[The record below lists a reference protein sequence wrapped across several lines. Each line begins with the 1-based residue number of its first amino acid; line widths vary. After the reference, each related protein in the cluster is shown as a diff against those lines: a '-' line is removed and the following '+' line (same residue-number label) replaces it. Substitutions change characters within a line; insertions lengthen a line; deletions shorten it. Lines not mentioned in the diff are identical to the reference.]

1 MNFTAT
7 NITYLFF
14 ASFLVSLLNICT
26 LLERQQKINF
36 SWLIRAMSA
45 IAIYNLFSLLDAS
58 STTLYARILW
68 SKLAHFGSIYVSP
81 LLLLF
86 FINYPHK
93 RFQLNW
99 RMIAIILLIPTLTL
113 VAVLTNELHHLIWID
128 IIPINGVPNGYLFL
142 HGPLYWI
149 GIGFDYICGIA
160 AVLLIISDM
169 RQSPRKSRTQS
180 RWLLFSSIFPFAASL
195 VYDLGFTPIPG
206 FEILPIGFSISGIG
220 LVFSIVFLR
229 IFDIIPVSRSLLV
242 ENLQDG
248 LIIFDNLMQVVD
260 INPAARQL
268 LGVDQI
274 DTSVD
279 INDFPIIFLSALSE
293 ITKQTEI
300 HIDGNPGKTLLFSPN
315 TLLDDSAI
323 PAGSMFVIRDM
334 TKIRAVE
341 TALQQSQSRYQSL
354 IEDVLDISTVGICI
368 LDKDFKVVWINQ
380 ADAIDWLGDRAQLLG
395 KDFRSILKNYSP
407 VDIKNGDR
415 LIGEILMSY
424 HSSYFMEDVEI
435 HFSSRSTKYGKV
447 LQYSS
452 RPITIG
458 FFTGGRI
465 EQFIDISEQKL
476 LQKKIELLAITD
488 ELTGIYNR
496 RGLMEFGR
504 HDFYRARRTHT
515 NLGAVYFDIDHFKE
529 LNDKYGHAEGDK
541 ILVEVIGRVKSC
553 LRDMDTF
560 ARYGGDEFVILIP
573 EADLQ
578 QTFEFCH
585 RIQNIVSDT
594 PIKIVA
600 DLINIHLSL
609 GVAQIRPQDNLTSLL
624 NRADQTMY
632 RAKQSGRGRI
642 EICDE

>member
-14 ASFLVSLLNICT
+14 ASLLVSLLNIYT
-26 LLERQQKINF
+26 LLERRQKINL
-36 SWLIRAMSA
+36 SWLLRAMFA

-68 SKLAHFGSIYVSP
+68 SKLLYFGAIYVSP
-81 LLLLF
+81 FLLLF
-86 FINYPHK
+86 FINYPH
-93 RFQLNW
+93 RRLQLNW

-113 VAVLTNELHHLIWID
+113 IAVLTNELHHLIWTD
-128 IIPINGVPNGYLFL
+128 FVPISGVPNGYLFL

-149 GIGFDYICGIA
+149 GIGYDYICGIA
-160 AVLLIISDM
+160 AVLLISVDM
-169 RQSPRKSRTQS
+169 RQSSERYRTQS
-180 RWLLFSSIFPFAASL
+180 RWLLFSSVFPFVASL

-206 FEILPIGFSISGIG
+206 IEILPIGFSISGIG
-220 LVFSIVFLR
+220 LVFSIVFLKM
-229 IFDIIPVSRSLLV
+229 FDIIPVSRSLLV

-268 LGVDQI
+268 LGADQI
-274 DTSVD
+274 DTGVE
-279 INDFPIIFLSALSE
+279 INSFPEIFLPALSE
-293 ITKQTEI
+293 TSKQTEI
-300 HIDGNPGKTLLFSPN
+300 TIDGNPGKILLFSPN
-315 TLLDDSAI
+315 ALLDDSAE

-334 TKIRAVE
+334 TEIRAVE
-341 TALQQSQSRYQSL
+341 KALQQSQSRYQSL

-368 LDKDFKVVWINQ
+368 LDKDFKVVWINR
-380 ADAIDWLGDRAQLLG
+380 ADAIDWIGDRAQLLG
-395 KDFRSILKNYSP
+395 KDFRSILISYSP
-407 VDIKNGDR
+407 VDIKNGER
-415 LIGEILMSY
+415 LFGEVLMSY
-424 HSSYFMEDVEI
+424 YSGYFMEDVEI
-435 HFSSRSTKYGKV
+435 RFWARSIKHGKV

-452 RPITIG
+452 RPITVG

-465 EQFIDISEQKL
+465 EQFIDISEQKS

-504 HDFYRARRTHT
+504 RDFNRARRTHT

-541 ILVEVIGRVKSC
+541 ILVEVIHRVKSC

-560 ARYGGDEFVILIP
+560 ARYGGDEFVILLP
-573 EADLQ
+573 ESDLQ
-578 QTFEFCH
+578 QTSEICH
-585 RIQNIVSDT
+585 RVQDTVVDT
-594 PIKIVA
+594 PIKIGT

-609 GVAQIRPQDNLTSLL
+609 GIAQIRPQDSLTSLF

>member
-7 NITYLFF
+7 NLTYLYFG
-14 ASFLVSLLNICT
+14 SLLISLLNIYT
-26 LLERQQKINF
+26 LLERQQKVNF
-36 SWLIRAMSA
+36 PWLVRAMFA

-58 STTLYARILW
+58 STTLDARILW
-68 SKLAHFGSIYVSP
+68 SKLAYFGSIYISP
-81 LLLLF
+81 LFLLF

-93 RFQLNW
+93 RLQLNW

-113 VAVLTNELHHLIWID
+113 IAVLTNELHHLIWVD
-128 IIPINGVPNGYLFL
+128 IIPISGVPNAYLFL
-142 HGPLYWI
+142 HGPFYWI

-160 AVLLIISDM
+160 SVLLIILDM
-169 RQSPRKSRTQS
+169 RQSSDKSRAQS
-180 RWLLFSSIFPFAASL
+180 RWLLFSSLFPFATSL

-220 LVFSIVFLR
+220 LVFSIIFLK

-260 INPAARQL
+260 INPAARKL
-268 LGVDQI
+268 LGIDQL
-274 DTSVD
+274 DSGVG
-279 INDFPIIFLSALSE
+279 INDFPEIYLPALSE

-300 HIDGNPGKTLLFSPN
+300 RIDGNPGKTLLFLPN
-315 TLLDDSAI
+315 TLLDDSAK

-334 TKIRAVE
+334 TEIRAVE

-395 KDFRSILKNYSP
+395 KDFRSILKDYSP
-407 VDIKNGDR
+407 VDLKNGDR

-424 HSSYFMEDVEI
+424 HSGYFIEDVEI
-435 HFSSRSTKYGKV
+435 RFRSRNTNHGKV

-458 FFTGGRI
+458 FFTSGRI
-465 EQFIDISEQKL
+465 EQFIDISEQKS

-504 HDFYRARRTHT
+504 HDFNRARRTHT
-515 NLGAVYFDIDHFKE
+515 NLGAVYFDIDHFKD

-541 ILVEVIGRVKSC
+541 ILVEVIRRVKSC

-560 ARYGGDEFVILIP
+560 ARCGGDEFVILIP

-578 QTFEFCH
+578 QTIEICH
-585 RIQNIVSDT
+585 RIQNNVSDT

-600 DLINIHLSL
+600 DFINIHLSL
-609 GVAQIRPQDNLTSLL
+609 GVAQIRLQDNLTSLL

>member
-1 MNFTAT
+1 
-7 NITYLFF
+7 
-14 ASFLVSLLNICT
+14 
-26 LLERQQKINF
+26 
-36 SWLIRAMSA
+36 MSA

>member
-7 NITYLFF
+7 NLTYLYFG
-14 ASFLVSLLNICT
+14 SLLISLLNLFT
-26 LLERQQKINF
+26 LLERQQKVNF
-36 SWLIRAMSA
+36 SWLIRAIFA
-45 IAIYNLFSLLDAS
+45 IAFYNLISLLDAS
-58 STTLYARILW
+58 STTLDARILW
-68 SKLAHFGSIYVSP
+68 SKLAYFGSIYVSP

-93 RFQLNW
+93 RFHLNL

-113 VAVLTNELHHLIWID
+113 IAVLTNELHHLIWID
-128 IIPINGVPNGYLFL
+128 IVPINGVPNGYLFL

-169 RQSPRKSRTQS
+169 RQSTKKIRTQS

-206 FEILPIGFSISGIG
+206 FEILPIGFSISGTG
-220 LVFSIVFLR
+220 LVFSIVFLKM
-229 IFDIIPVSRSLLV
+229 FDIIPVSRSLLV

-248 LIIFDNLMQVVD
+248 LIIFDNLMQVID
-260 INPAARQL
+260 INPSARHL
-268 LGVDQI
+268 LEIDQI
-274 DTSVD
+274 DSGVD
-279 INDFPIIFLSALSE
+279 IDDFPELYLPALSE

-300 HIDGNPGKTLLFSPN
+300 HIDGNPGKTLLFLPN
-315 TLLDDSAI
+315 TLLDDSAK

-334 TKIRAVE
+334 TEIRAVE
-341 TALQQSQSRYQSL
+341 NALQQSQSRYQSL

-395 KDFRSILKNYSP
+395 KDFRTILKFYSP
-407 VDIKNGDR
+407 VDINNGDR

-435 HFSSRSTKYGKV
+435 YFRSRNTNQGKV

-476 LQKKIELLAITD
+476 LQNKIELLAITD

-496 RGLMEFGR
+496 RGLMEIGR
-504 HDFYRARRTHT
+504 HDFNRARRTNT
-515 NLGAVYFDIDHFKE
+515 QLGVIYFDIDFFKE
-529 LNDKYGHAEGDK
+529 MNDKFGHFQGDA
-541 ILVEVIGRVKSC
+541 ILKETIHHVESC

-560 ARYGGDEFVILIP
+560 ARFGGDEFVILIP
-573 EADLQ
+573 EADQ
-578 QTFEFCH
+578 GQTMEIAE
-585 RIQNIVSDT
+585 RIRRKISSSPMMVGEMIVQ
-594 PIKIVA
+594 V
-600 DLINIHLSL
+600 NLSL
-609 GVAQIRPQDNLTSLL
+609 GISQIRPTDSLTGLL
-624 NRADQTMY
+624 NRADQAMY

-642 EICDE
+642 EIYDE